1 MMKKSGFVENDNIT
15 LLAKGVLLRGEIRV
29 EGTVRI
35 DGRLEGDL
43 HTTGTVVIGEDGIVQ
58 GTITAGI
65 IISSG
70 KIKATVRATE
80 RLQLLKTGLLVGK
93 VHAPAFSMKT
103 GRSFKGCRIW
113 ALPPGVTK
121 PRNSPAMFG
130 IFPRSVPRP
139 SPCSVKTPD
148 GSRSRPHAAHP
159 VRPMAS

>member
-70 KIKATVRATE
+70 KIKATVRGDGTAPITQDRSARRRSPRA
-80 RLQLLKTGLLVGK
+80 RLLHGRRGEVSRDVGYGRCLLG
-93 VHAPAFSMKT
+93 
-103 GRSFKGCRIW
+103 
-113 ALPPGVTK
+113 
-121 PRNSPAMFG
+121 
-130 IFPRSVPRP
+130 
-139 SPCSVKTPD
+139 
-148 GSRSRPHAAHP
+148 
-159 VRPMAS
+159 